1 MRMLPKSNKEHKQ
14 EMKASLTKGHIDFVL
29 SVATEKK
36 ISFSQALNW
45 VIDQQM
51 NRELYQLLERSA

>member
-1 MRMLPKSNKEHKQ
+1 MKVLPKSNKERKQ
-14 EMKASLTKGHIDFVL
+14 EINASLTKGHIDFIL
-29 SVATEKK
+29 SVAGDRK

-45 VIDQQM
+45 IVDQQM